1 MGIFSRTRDIFAANM
16 TELLDRSEDPAKMIR
31 MIILEMEETLVE
43 VRASAARS
51 IADGKEMRRA
61 LKRLEELQY
70 SWTEKAELALSKD
83 REDLAKA
90 ALIERQKAADMA
102 GGLQEEIDQIEETL
116 KSYEADI
123 AKLQGKLREARAR
136 QNAIAT
142 RLESAVS
149 RARAREVLNG
159 GRTEDAFSKFEI
171 LERRADFAEGR
182 AEALGMTGPKS
193 LEEEIAELRSSE
205 KVDAELEAMKAALKR
220 KGDYGMEDVLLPLV
234 ICSIL
239 FIGLPWLV
247 FHYVTKWKQTATIT
261 GADEKLLDELYDL
274 ARRLDDRL
282 CSIERI
288 MTAENP
294 NWRQQCL
301 PDATARIEEEL
312 NEVRSR
318 GRTRSRVRT
327 GE

>member
-61 LKRLEELQY
+61 LGRLEELQS

-102 GGLQEEIDQIEETL
+102 EGLRAEIDQIDETL

-142 RLESAVS
+142 RLESAVT
-149 RARAREVLNG
+149 RAKARAAP
-159 GRTEDAFSKFEI
+159 RTPSPNLIYSSAARTSP
-171 LERRADFAEGR
+171 RA
-182 AEALGMTGPKS
+182 GPKRW
-193 LEEEIAELRSSE
+193 A
-205 KVDAELEAMKAALKR
+205 
-220 KGDYGMEDVLLPLV
+220 
-234 ICSIL
+234 
-239 FIGLPWLV
+239 
-247 FHYVTKWKQTATIT
+247 
-261 GADEKLLDELYDL
+261 
-274 ARRLDDRL
+274 
-282 CSIERI
+282 
-288 MTAENP
+288 
-294 NWRQQCL
+294 
-301 PDATARIEEEL
+301 
-312 NEVRSR
+312 
-318 GRTRSRVRT
+318 
-327 GE
+327 